1 MLSLLEKHTR
11 QYEIV
16 VIHLSGRNGLRLELR
31 YPYLGRIICISS
43 RSHIFSC
50 FVENYKRSSYKI
62 QILVFRLIKLH
73 LLIPLLC
80 LLRRLIHFLLD
91 RHNPLLS
98 RLHLLR
104 ALLFLLLLLRALLLR
119 LLLLRARLLLLH
131 LSRARLL
138 LLLLSRARLLLHL
151 LKALLFRP
159 LLLKALLVRPLLL
172 KALLSLL
179 HLLVVLIYILLLLI
193 PIIFPTPQN
202 SIDYLSALVVRARC
216 R

>member
-98 RLHLLR
+98 RLYLLK
-104 ALLFLLLLLRALLLR
+104 ALLYLLR

-179 HLLVVLIYILLLLI
+179 HLLVFLIFILLLLI